1 MATLSTSELME
12 KVKDLMDVAYQLGVS
27 ESNQMTRGRLLDILD
42 SKWWWINEFN
52 INKNNIIFL
61 VLSHWNKL

>member
-52 INKNNIIFL
+52 INNII
-61 VLSHWNKL
+61 